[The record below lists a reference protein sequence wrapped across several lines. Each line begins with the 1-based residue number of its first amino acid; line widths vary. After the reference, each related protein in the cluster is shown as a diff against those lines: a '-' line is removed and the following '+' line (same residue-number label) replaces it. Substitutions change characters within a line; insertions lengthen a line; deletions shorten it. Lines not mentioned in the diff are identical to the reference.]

1 MRTVVMSALV
11 ASAVVLGA
19 CQTTVRQHGYQPEEE
34 SVRQVQ
40 VGQTNRDQVQQ
51 LLGTPTS
58 VAAFDENTWLYISRR
73 TSQTAFMEPRLLEQS
88 VIAIT
93 FNPTSGRVTNVR
105 RLTGQDALAIQ
116 PVDRETPSPG
126 REMTVM
132 EQLIGNVGRFNTQRP
147 GR

>member
-1 MRTVVMSALV
+1 MRVSSLLV
-11 ASAVVLGA
+11 FAAIALGA
-19 CQTTVRQHGYQPEEE
+19 CQSTVRQHGYLPDGD
-34 SVRQVQ
+34 VMRQVQ

-73 TSQTAFMEPRLLEQS
+73 TSQTAFWEPRLLEQR
-88 VIAIT
+88 VLAIT
-93 FNPTSGRVTNVR
+93 FDAGSGRVTAVR
-105 RLTGQDALAIQ
+105 TLSDQDALAIQ

-126 REMTVM
+126 RELTVM
-132 EQLIGNVGRFNTQRP
+132 EQLLGNIGRFNTQRP